1 MKRIQNILTTKYIEK
16 WYWGFLLQG
25 AIVLGLAPILL
36 PIIVGHKRGPIEAG
50 LVVAAFYLGQLASP
64 LLGSL
69 ADKFKLY
76 KPIYLGSYIVMGLSI
91 IGFICV
97 DQVPLWFLLALLSG
111 LSAGAGNTLSA
122 MYIVEISPHEEWD
135 QRIGWLQTFYGTGQA
150 LGLFAAAVF
159 AGIATYGMIFA
170 GILMLPGFFLSR
182 KSIPI
187 ISSPANPGSHKH
199 IPHHYSRRSKSIL
212 APFHHYQTITTLAL
226 QNFLQ
231 KIISHFGLLLLSW
244 FLLTLG
250 MWLFMNLYPLLM
262 EKSYNI
268 SAGLSSTYYAIFATV
283 GAFVYAPSGILGQKL
298 GNALVVF
305 CGIIMLFASLLGLTL
320 LCHTGRADWWF
331 LVPAAFAMIPIA
343 WSPLIVG
350 GTALASELT
359 PFSQGEGLGLFNAS
373 FALSSVIA
381 AVLAGFIAHNWNY
394 PAITLTATIFTGAG
408 MLLFLPLLRHR
419 QTRVKTSTQNRNL

>member
-1 MKRIQNILTTKYIEK
+1 MFKIQKLLTSEFIEK

-36 PIIVGHKRGPIEAG
+36 PIIVGSKSGAIEAG
-50 LVVAAFYLGQLASP
+50 MVVAAFYLGQLASP

-69 ADKFKLY
+69 ADRFNMY
-76 KPIYLGSYIVMGLSI
+76 KKIYLGSYIVMGLSV
-91 IGFICV
+91 IGFV
-97 DQVPLWFLLALLSG
+97 FATEVTSWFLLALLIG

-122 MYIVEISPHEEWD
+122 MYIVEVAPHTEWD

-150 LGLFAAAVF
+150 LGLFAAAAF
-159 AGIATYGMIFA
+159 ASTASWGMIFA
-170 GILMLPGFFLSR
+170 GILMLPGFLLSR
-182 KSIPI
+182 RTIPTI
-187 ISSPANPGSHKH
+187 NHHAPFHTREHH
-199 IPHHYSRRSKSIL
+199 IPHHLSRRSHSIF
-212 APFHHYQTITTLAL
+212 APFHRYQRITTLAL
-226 QNFLQ
+226 KEFLRGITG
-231 KIISHFGLLLLSW
+231 KFGLLLLSW

-262 EKSYNI
+262 AKSYNI
-268 SAGLSSTYYAIFATV
+268 SAGVSSTYYAIFASV
-283 GAFVYAPSGILGQKL
+283 GAFVYAPSGMLGRKI

-305 CGIIMLFASLLGLTL
+305 CGVIMLFVSLLGLTI
-320 LCHTGRADWWF
+320 LCYTGKDDWWF

-359 PFSQGEGLGLFNAS
+359 PFKQGEGLGLFNAS

-381 AVLAGFIAHNWNY
+381 AVLAGFIAHKWDY
-394 PAITLTATIFTGAG
+394 PTVTLVATVFAGTG
-408 MLLFLPLLRHR
+408 LILFLPLLRPEHA
-419 QTRVKTSTQNRNL
+419 KSTKDS